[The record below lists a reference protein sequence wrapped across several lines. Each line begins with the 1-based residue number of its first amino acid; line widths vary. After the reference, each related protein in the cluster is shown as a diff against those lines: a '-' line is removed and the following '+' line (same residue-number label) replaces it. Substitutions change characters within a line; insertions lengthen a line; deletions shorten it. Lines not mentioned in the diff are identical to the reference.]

1 MKLFLKNACCCLLVF
16 VIFSCKNANKNSDS
30 FSTEKSTQSKEAMIL
45 NIDGETYKYKFDDLS
60 GDCFWDVTAE
70 IVRAKFRTRLDKTD
84 IKQLTLN
91 FNLWGSD
98 LISSVPNTFDVVN
111 TSNQGVRRAD
121 VNIVDLAERNLSQ
134 SLALINGSITVHQW
148 TEDHIHF
155 SFEGEAGEMLN
166 PQTTVPI
173 SGTVNMKCSKR

>member
-1 MKLFLKNACCCLLVF
+1 
-16 VIFSCKNANKNSDS
+16 
-30 FSTEKSTQSKEAMIL
+30 MIL

-60 GDCFWDVTAE
+60 GDCFWDATAE
-70 IVRAKFRTRLDKTD
+70 IVRAKFRTRFGKTD

-111 TSNQGVRRAD
+111 TSNQGVRRANL
-121 VNIVDLAERNLSQ
+121 NIVDWTERASSQ
-134 SLALINGSITVHQW
+134 SLALLNGSITVHQW

-155 SFEGEAGEMLN
+155 SFEGEAGETLN
-166 PQTTVPI
+166 PQTIFPI
-173 SGTVNMKCSKR
+173 SGSVNMKCSKR

>member
-1 MKLFLKNACCCLLVF
+1 MILYFRNACCCLLVL
-16 VIFSCKNANKNSDS
+16 VIFSCNNANKNSDS
-30 FSTEKSTQSKEAMIL
+30 PSTEKSTQSKEAMVL
-45 NIDGETYKYKFDDLS
+45 NIDGETYKYKVDDLS
-60 GDCFWDVTAE
+60 GDCFWDATAE
-70 IVRAKFRTRLDKTD
+70 IVQAKFRTRFGRAG

-98 LISSVPNTFDVVN
+98 LISSVPNTFDVVS

-121 VNIVDLAERNLSQ
+121 VNIVDNERASSQ
-134 SLALINGSITVHQW
+134 NIALLDGSITVHQW

-166 PQTTVPI
+166 PQTTFPI
-173 SGTVNMKCSKR
+173 SGSVNMKCSKR

>member
-1 MKLFLKNACCCLLVF
+1 MV
-16 VIFSCKNANKNSDS
+16 
-30 FSTEKSTQSKEAMIL
+30 L

-60 GDCFWDVTAE
+60 GDCFWDATAE

-121 VNIVDLAERNLSQ
+121 INIADTERASSQ
-134 SLALINGSITVHQW
+134 NLALLNGSITVHQW

>member
-1 MKLFLKNACCCLLVF
+1 MCVAVYL
-16 VIFSCKNANKNSDS
+16 IFSCKNGNKNSDPS
-30 FSTEKSTQSKEAMIL
+30 SMKKSTQSKEAMIL
-45 NIDGETYKYKFDDLS
+45 NIDGEAYKYKVDDLS

-70 IVRAKFRTRLDKTD
+70 IVRAKFRTRLDKSD

-121 VNIVDLAERNLSQ
+121 VNIADAERLR
-134 SLALINGSITVHQW
+134 AKI
-148 TEDHIHF
+148 
-155 SFEGEAGEMLN
+155 
-166 PQTTVPI
+166 
-173 SGTVNMKCSKR
+173 